1 MIMILSLLQLLKYYF
16 TNFTNCCEYHF
27 LFKFRDYSI
36 SAVIVNI
43 SYSKQF
49 FLIQFFFIHN
59 IALFKI
65 PFNLTQMK

>member
-49 FLIQFFFIHN
+49 FLIQFFLFIILLCLKYHL
-59 IALFKI
+59 IL
-65 PFNLTQMK
+65 LR

>member
-1 MIMILSLLQLLKYYF
+1 MIMILLSLLQLSKYYC

-36 SAVIVNI
+36 STVIVNI

-49 FLIQFFFIHN
+49 FLIQFFLIRN

-65 PFNLTQMK
+65 AFNLT

>member
-1 MIMILSLLQLLKYYF
+1 MIMILSLLQLLKYF
-16 TNFTNCCEYHF
+16 TNFTNCYEYHF

-36 SAVIVNI
+36 LTVIVNI
-43 SYSKQF
+43 SFSKQF

-65 PFNLTQMK
+65 PFNLT